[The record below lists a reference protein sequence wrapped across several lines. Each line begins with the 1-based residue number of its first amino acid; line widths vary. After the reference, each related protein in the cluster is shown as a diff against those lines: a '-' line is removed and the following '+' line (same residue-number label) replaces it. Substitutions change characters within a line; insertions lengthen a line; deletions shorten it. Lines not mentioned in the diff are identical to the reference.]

1 LSNTKK
7 LTVTLLSMFRL
18 DPPVFTDYNDSH
30 NVTNFSKEKQS
41 VARPPYQMEEK
52 GEKRLLGRLKGQIH
66 IPDDFLGED
75 EEINALFYDDPDDSD
90 CENGT
95 ELA

>member
-52 GEKRLLGRLKGQIH
+52 GKKRLLGRLKGQIH